1 MLALDD
7 LLGLL
12 GHTIE
17 LDVLGSLLKIKDLKV
32 QTPLLV
38 LDSLEAGFELTDQ
51 VHQLHLFIS
60 SSNDLSILVV
70 DHVPGDEDCIL
81 VVGGN
86 R

>member
-17 LDVLGSLLKIKDLKV
+17 LDVLGSLLEIKDLKV

-38 LDSLEAGFELTDQ
+38 LDSLKASFELTDQ

-60 SSNDLSILVV
+60 SSNNLSILVV
-70 DHVPGDEDCIL
+70 DHVPRDEDGIL

>member
-17 LDVLGSLLKIKDLKV
+17 LDVLGSLLEIKDLKV

-38 LDSLEAGFELTDQ
+38 LDSLKASFELTDQ

-70 DHVPGDEDCIL
+70 DHVPGDEDGIL